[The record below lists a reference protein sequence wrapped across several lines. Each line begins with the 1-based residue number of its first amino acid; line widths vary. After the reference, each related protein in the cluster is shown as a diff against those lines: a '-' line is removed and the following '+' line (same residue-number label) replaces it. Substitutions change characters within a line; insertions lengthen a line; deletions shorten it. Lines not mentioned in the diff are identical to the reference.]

1 MITVQEILKE
11 IEFLPAFNQTAQK
24 ALLLIKQD
32 NYSVKELTD
41 IIKFDAAL
49 TANILKVSNSAYY
62 AKSKEIHDIGM
73 ALSFLGKDQLSSLL
87 TLITSKEYFKNMMD
101 GYEINQGEL
110 WEHNLSV
117 AILAE
122 SLAHYEKAI
131 DKSVLFTAGLLHDIG
146 KIILNVWIKKE
157 WEKIN
162 HLVEHEG
169 LDFLSAEKK
178 VLGFTHAQVGGA
190 VLKQWN
196 FPNEI
201 INAAKHHHDELL
213 YDDPVVRIICLAD
226 YLSFTMGIMT
236 QMDNMKMK
244 GYTNIL
250 NYYNIKTREV
260 EALISDNLEK
270 VQHIISEFKF

>member
-73 ALSFLGKDQLSSLL
+73 ALSFLGKDQLYSLL

-122 SLAHYEKAI
+122 SLAHYEKSI

-169 LDFLSAEKK
+169 LDFLSGEKK

-190 VLKQWN
+190 VLKHWN

-201 INAAKHHHDELL
+201 INAAKHHHDEVL